1 MAGENLVRP
10 KGLKAKIENF
20 WYHYKYYAIACAVV
34 VVTLLVSIAQC
45 AAKTDY
51 DYKVALATDTVQ
63 MTSAQIDALTSEFK
77 EYGKVLNGDGEI
89 NFLLVDCTS
98 SKGIS
103 DHQTYV
109 SKQQK
114 LQTLLMSDTEVML
127 FVTDAER
134 FEWIDNLGNGNFIE
148 NTGLPHNGGKSYNL
162 SDTGI
167 LQTAKEK
174 IDPNEQLIW
183 PKELYIS
190 RRTVKGTLFE
200 GRDGVEENLK
210 NADEL
215 VRNLIGKNTK

>member
-1 MAGENLVRP
+1 MKIGITP
-10 KGLKAKIENF
+10 LKRIL
-20 WYHYKYYAIACAVV
+20 AI
-34 VVTLLVSIAQC
+34 LLVLAMMCSVFVSC
-45 AAKTDY
+45 ASGEGNESDSNNDESYASSD
-51 DYKVALATDTVQ
+51 
-63 MTSAQIDALTSEFK
+63 
-77 EYGKVLNGDGEI
+77 LNGDGEI